1 MMGGMA
7 PVSGKEA
14 SFKQKP
20 KLWQQ
25 QSSSSAAQGS
35 GSAVANGQQDG
46 DDTDSMSVAESVA
59 SSTPKG
65 PGFLSRLSSSKQLGS
80 GFSTPGKE
88 EMRQPM
94 SHVL

>member
-1 MMGGMA
+1 MGGMA

-25 QSSSSAAQGS
+25 PSSSAAQGS

-80 GFSTPGKE
+80 GFSTPGKR
-88 EMRQPM
+88 EMSR
-94 SHVL
+94 L